1 MSESGSLRN
10 LGVPLRLSAVPVFA
24 KNFTAESQRDAEVA
38 QRKTKLGHYR
48 NFGFGWPVKEA
59 SSKSLD
65 VSCRFSLTLG
75 PCPLYPVGPMS
86 EEKLSSPAKLVRG
99 LSLLDATM
107 IVVGSMIGSGIFIT
121 SAESSRLVGAPGWLL
136 VAWAL
141 AGVLT
146 ITGALC
152 CAELAAMWPRAGG
165 QYVFLREAYGPSI
178 GFLFGWGLFLIIQT
192 GTIAAVA
199 VAFANFT
206 GVLINWISAEHYLIS
221 PLVIVKPF
229 TVSQLS
235 FNGYALSLS
244 TQQLLAV
251 AMILFLTFVNTR
263 GLKTGRFIQNSFT
276 FTKTAALLGLIV
288 IGLVIG
294 WNHGSSAYTSS
305 WWRPWENSWEPTAS
319 QVWFEPA
326 SHGLLVLALVM
337 LLGRAM
343 VGPLFAQSAWNNVTF
358 TAGEVRDPGK
368 NLPRALLLGCSLVVA
383 LYLLANLAYVV
394 TLPLSGI
401 QNAAQNRVA
410 TAVMQAALGPNGTI
424 IMALAIMIST
434 FGCNNGLILAGARVY
449 YAMAKDGLFFK
460 RVDSVNSRHVPAVAL
475 VAQGLWAAFLV
486 LPRTITINPQTN
498 AYSFGN
504 VYTQLL
510 EYIVSADLIFY
521 ALMVGAVI
529 VMRRKAPEIERPY
542 RTFGYPLVPLIY
554 VVLAGLFIIDLA
566 ILAPSTSGIG
576 YLLVFTGIPVYFVW
590 RNRSIAVPQ
599 EVPGD

>member
-1 MSESGSLRN
+1 MS
-10 LGVPLRLSAVPVFA
+10 
-24 KNFTAESQRDAEVA
+24 
-38 QRKTKLGHYR
+38 
-48 NFGFGWPVKEA
+48 KE
-59 SSKSLD
+59 
-65 VSCRFSLTLG
+65 
-75 PCPLYPVGPMS
+75 
-86 EEKLSSPAKLVRG
+86 PAKLVRG

-121 SAESSRLVGAPGWLL
+121 SAESSRLVGSPGWLL
-136 VAWAL
+136 AAWAL

-206 GVLINWISAEHYLIS
+206 GALTDWISADWYLIS
-221 PLVIVKPF
+221 PLVLVKPF
-229 TVSQLS
+229 TINQLS

-244 TQQLLAV
+244 SQQLLAV
-251 AMILFLTFVNTR
+251 VMILFLTFINTR
-263 GLKTGRFIQNSFT
+263 GLQVGKIVQNSFT
-276 FTKTAALLGLIV
+276 FTKTAALLGLIL
-288 IGLVIG
+288 IGLFLG
-294 WNHGSSAYTSS
+294 WNRGSTAYTSS
-305 WWRPWENSWEPTAS
+305 WWKPWENGWTPSAS
-319 QVWFEPA
+319 QVWFDPA
-326 SHGLLVLALVM
+326 GQGLLVLALLM

-368 NLPRALLLGCSLVVA
+368 NLPRALLLGCGLVVT

-401 QNAAQNRVA
+401 QNAPQNRVA
-410 TAVMQAALGPNGTI
+410 TAVMQAVLGPSGTI
-424 IMALAIMIST
+424 IMAIAIMVST

-449 YAMAKDGLFFK
+449 YAMARDGLFFK
-460 RVDSVNSRHVPAVAL
+460 RVDTVNRHHVPAVAL
-475 VAQGLWAAFLV
+475 IAQGLWASCLV
-486 LPRTITINPQTN
+486 LPRTVTIDRHNGT
-498 AYSFGN
+498 YSYGN

-521 ALMVGAVI
+521 VLMVGAVI

-542 RTFGYPLVPLIY
+542 RTFGYPLVPLVYI
-554 VVLAGLFIIDLA
+554 VLAGLFIVDLA

-576 YLLVFTGIPVYFVW
+576 YLLVATGIPIYFIW
-590 RNRSIAVPQ
+590 RRRT
-599 EVPGD
+599 